1 MSTKTLTRNGSSM
14 PTVFDDFFKPWNE
27 WFDSGSNLFN
37 KMLTIP
43 AVNIIESKEDFKL
56 DFAVPGMKKED
67 FHLNIEGNMLTIS
80 SEKESSKDTNH
91 DSRYTREEYSYSS
104 FSRSF
109 SLPEDVNS
117 ENIEASYHDGI
128 LHITMPKK
136 EEAKKLL
143 VKNISIK

>member
-80 SEKESSKDTNH
+80 SEKETSKDLNH
-91 DSRYTREEYSYSS
+91 DSRYTRKEYSYSS

-143 VKNISIK
+143 VKNISVK

>member
-80 SEKESSKDTNH
+80 SEKESSKDLNQ
-91 DSRYTREEYSYSS
+91 DSRYTRKEYSYSS

-143 VKNISIK
+143 VKNISVK

>member
-91 DSRYTREEYSYSS
+91 DSRYTRKEYSYSS